1 MNTHRMHLRSL
12 RFKQIANGTKTIEVR
27 LNDPKRQKLTI
38 GDSIQVIN
46 NDIPDNTITKTVKDI
61 SKYPSLAE
69 LFKNISLVD
78 AGYPVDS
85 SSEEATLDTSQ
96 YYDPSEE
103 KQFGVIAILL
113 S

>member
-1 MNTHRMHLRSL
+1 MHLRAL
-12 RFKQIANGTKTIEVR
+12 RFEQIANGTKTIEVR
-27 LNDPKRQKLTI
+27 LNDPKRQKLTV
-38 GDSIQVIN
+38 GDHIQFIN
-46 NDIPDNTITKTVKDI
+46 NDIPDNMIIKTIKDI
-61 SKYPSLAE
+61 SKYPALAE

-78 AGYPVDS
+78 AGYPVNT